1 MEQPNRMCRFQ
12 KFGFCKFGSK
22 CYFRHSEEIC
32 HNVDC
37 GIKTCF
43 KRHPSPCKFFFLTQ
57 KCKFKENCSYS
68 HRFQQEKESS
78 NKVLEAKETEIEEL
92 KNEIDML
99 KLQNENLKKENDI
112 LIRKVE
118 DIEKSFAKQLEYID
132 FVLKEKEDMKKVNEV
147 LIKDVKI
154 INDKMKHVPT
164 LINLENENLPLEVDE
179 KATNE
184 NSENTIDNFDLFF
197 AQSFPCDLC
206 KHTSNSIKGLNI
218 HIGRKHKNSNIET
231 PHGKELSFGQLNTKP
246 MVSHMPIV
254 AGLMD

>member
-57 KCKFKENCSYS
+57 KCKFKGNCSYS
-68 HRFQQEKESS
+68 HQFQQEKESS

-132 FVLKEKEDMKKVNEV
+132 FVLKEKENLKEINEV
-147 LIKDVKI
+147 LIEDIKI
-154 INDKMKHVPT
+154 INDKMKNVPT
-164 LINLENENLPLEVDE
+164 VIDLEDE

-184 NSENTIDNFDLFF
+184 NSEITRDSFDLFF
-197 AQSFPCDLC
+197 EQSFPCDIC
-206 KHTSNSIKGLNI
+206 KHTSNSMKGLNI
-218 HIGRKHKNSNIET
+218 HIGRKHKNLNIET
-231 PHGKELSFGQLNTKP
+231 VQGKDLFFGHLNTKP